1 MAGLFLGSNA
11 GITASAVPGM
21 FGGYGGAAVPA
32 ASTVPEGP
40 STITQQA
47 YGVPGVT
54 GGGRKGLTV
63 GALGTFALAAL
74 AFIWWSL
81 PR

>member
-21 FGGYGGAAVPA
+21 FNGYGGAAVPA

-47 YGVPGVT
+47 FGVPGV
-54 GGGRKGLTV
+54 GPGGRKGLTIA
-63 GALGTFALAAL
+63 GLGTFALVAL
-74 AFIWWSL
+74 AFLWWSL

>member
-1 MAGLFLGSNA
+1 MAGLRLQSGIGMNGSVFA
-11 GITASAVPGM
+11 
-21 FGGYGGAAVPA
+21 GGYPGYGAAAVPA

-47 YGVPGVT
+47 YGVPGVS
-54 GGGRKGLTV
+54 GGGKKGLT
-63 GALGTFALAAL
+63 AAAIGTAAIFALV
-74 AFIWWSL
+74 FIWWSL

>member
-21 FGGYGGAAVPA
+21 FNGYGGAAVPA

-40 STITQQA
+40 MTITQQA
-47 YGVPGVT
+47 YGVPGVGP
-54 GGGRKGLTV
+54 GGKKGLTIA
-63 GALGTFALAAL
+63 GLGTFALVAL
-74 AFIWWSL
+74 AFLWWSL

>member
-1 MAGLFLGSNA
+1 MAGMSLNTGLTGSVFAN
-11 GITASAVPGM
+11 GYPS
-21 FGGYGGAAVPA
+21 YGGAAVPG

-40 STITQQA
+40 TTITQQA
-47 YGVPGVT
+47 YGVPGV
-54 GGGRKGLTV
+54 GGGGKKGLTV
-63 GALGTFALAAL
+63 AGIGTFALVAL